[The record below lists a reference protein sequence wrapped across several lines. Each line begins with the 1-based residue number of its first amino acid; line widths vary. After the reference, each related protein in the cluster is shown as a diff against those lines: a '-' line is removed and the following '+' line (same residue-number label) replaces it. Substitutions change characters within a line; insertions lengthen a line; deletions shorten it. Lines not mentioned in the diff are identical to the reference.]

1 MSHAVSHDNHVQESR
16 ESVVFRILDKVV
28 ATELILPTVQS
39 KVLPY
44 VQRHKLKLDTV
55 LLQYVKVGVVS
66 VCMCVCACVCMCVH
80 VCVCVCTCVWY
91 V

>member
-1 MSHAVSHDNHVQESR
+1 VSHAVSHGDHVQESR
-16 ESVVFRILDKVV
+16 EAVVFRILDKVV
-28 ATELILPTVQS
+28 ATELVSPTVQS

-66 VCMCVCACVCMCVH
+66 VCIGCMCVCVCAC
-80 VCVCVCTCVWY
+80 TCVWC